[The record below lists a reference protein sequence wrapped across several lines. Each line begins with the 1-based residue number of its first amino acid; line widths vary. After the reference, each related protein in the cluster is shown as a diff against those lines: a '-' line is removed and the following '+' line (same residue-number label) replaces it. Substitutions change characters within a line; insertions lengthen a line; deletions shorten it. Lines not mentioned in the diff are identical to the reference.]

1 VINNKNNKE
10 LKVNNIKKILK
21 RRENLDTI
29 FSVFSEGNTVSK
41 EGVFGA
47 FENLIEVIETKR
59 RLEKWISKTGR
70 TLLIVSLGCDEEDDS
85 MSWNVVKR
93 DFFNISKKRLNDCKK
108 DSLIESF
115 EIKKSSLDVVVNV
128 KVLIDELMLVKTDA
142 EVESLISEM
151 TSDIALLEN
160 SLGFEIGA

>member
-1 VINNKNNKE
+1 M
-10 LKVNNIKKILK
+10 NNIKEILK

-47 FENLIEVIETKR
+47 FENLIEVIETKK

-70 TLLIVSLGCDEEDDS
+70 TLLIVSLGCDEEDDF

-93 DFFNISKKRLNDCKK
+93 DFCNISKKRLNDCKK
-108 DSLIESF
+108 NGTIELF
-115 EIKKSSLDVVVNV
+115 EMKESSLDVVINVNV
-128 KVLIDELMLVKTDA
+128 LINELMLVRTDV